1 MKRHWRNNWP
11 FYAVMIPFVS
21 LASGAACYAEWRHD
35 NRVERFVEQCA
46 SLGRVAIE
54 APEGGFV
61 CVEGVAP

>member
-46 SLGRVAIE
+46 ELGLTAIG
-54 APEGGFV
+54 APDGGFV
-61 CVEGVAP
+61 CVEVVTP